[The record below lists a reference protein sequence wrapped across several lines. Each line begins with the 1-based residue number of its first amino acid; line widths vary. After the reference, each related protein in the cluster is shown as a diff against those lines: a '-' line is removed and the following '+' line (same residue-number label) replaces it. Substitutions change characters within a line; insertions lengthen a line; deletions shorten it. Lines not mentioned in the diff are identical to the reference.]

1 MQVIPMSWLNAYSC
15 LHLDLHSWRREG
27 KTWYHVEHED
37 GRHPSCCARVVR
49 VKHAKK
55 KMPERTG
62 RSRRQVGV
70 DVGSPASAAVRHR
83 SFWSDEG
90 GGRGPRVICPS
101 NKHFWWSVLT
111 HLKHN
116 VCITWK
122 TFWTNNVTILRS
134 INLPF
139 MFVIPLTCL
148 SFSYVVAHII
158 KTTIRL

>member
-1 MQVIPMSWLNAYSC
+1 MAECLLMSSFGPTQLAPWGKNVISC
-15 LHLDLHSWRREG
+15 GTRGW
-27 KTWYHVEHED
+27 KT
-37 GRHPSCCARVVR
+37 SIMLCS
-49 VKHAKK
+49 
-55 KMPERTG
+55 G
-62 RSRRQVGV
+62 RSRETCQEEEAGENWPIAPSS
-70 DVGSPASAAVRHR
+70 GSRCWIASFSSGRTQIVLIWR
-83 SFWSDEG
+83 G

-116 VCITWK
+116 ACITWK